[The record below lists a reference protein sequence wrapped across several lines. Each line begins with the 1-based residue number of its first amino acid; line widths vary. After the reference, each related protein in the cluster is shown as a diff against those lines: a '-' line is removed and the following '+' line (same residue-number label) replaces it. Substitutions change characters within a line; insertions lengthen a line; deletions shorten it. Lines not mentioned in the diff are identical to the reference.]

1 MDNLPF
7 KESDLFSF
15 GGLALI
21 IPMMVGGL
29 KKLWPSWISGKEPA
43 LVFLLAYVLGF
54 TAKLTMKTVAFPNV
68 SWLGLVVGL
77 FFVALAAA
85 QVHDTFI
92 NKVIH
97 HENGE
102 GGAK

>member
-1 MDNLPF
+1 MDNFPF
-7 KESDLFSF
+7 KESDLLSF

-21 IPMMVGGL
+21 IPMIVGGL
-29 KKLWPSWISGKEPA
+29 KKLWPAWTDGKEPA
-43 LVFLLAYVLGF
+43 IVFILAYGLGF
-54 TAKLTMKTVAFPNV
+54 AAKLTAKAVAFPNV

-97 HENGE
+97 KEDDTE
-102 GGAK
+102 ETK